1 MIIRESGLVEAGVP
15 VSAAGSHKRK
25 KILSRISASLFK
37 GRAHKAGSE
46 TQVCDVRARAAAA
59 CVPARVRNENV
70 PLVFSRSTC
79 PGQKCR
85 ALK

>member
-1 MIIRESGLVEAGVP
+1 MIIGESGLVEAGVP

-46 TQVCDVRARAAAA
+46 RLRCVMCAPGPLLRACPRA
-59 CVPARVRNENV
+59 
-70 PLVFSRSTC
+70 
-79 PGQKCR
+79 
-85 ALK
+85 